1 MYRSVCGLLTV
12 AAALAPLSAAHAAEI
27 YGFDVAAQPLSEA
40 LVEFALQADVSIS
53 TQSGARCA
61 ARSRA
66 VRGRMTTAQGLARL
80 LEGSGCTFRMVDLTT
95 VQIVPQAPPRPL
107 PARQSPPS
115 AVDQPVTVRDVLVTA
130 TKRTIGLA
138 RAPYAIS
145 SVDGDDLA
153 EAGQADMAD
162 VAGRVAGLTFTNL
175 GPGRNKIFVRGL
187 SDGAL
192 TGRTQSTVGLYLD
205 DTRLTYNAP
214 DPDLR
219 LVDIERIEVL
229 RGPQGSLYGAGSIG
243 GILQVVTRAPDLHE
257 RSGWGSIE
265 GSATAGGDPGA
276 VIEGGA
282 NMPLIKDRLAVRL
295 VGYRESA
302 GGYID
307 DVSLGLR
314 NIDQTTRQGGRIALR
329 FRYNPRWSVS
339 AGFAAQTIHSDDTHY
354 ALDSLSP
361 RQRSNYIREPHRNDF
376 DASFL
381 TVEGDFGWARLKA
394 NASLQ
399 SHGLDSTYDATLARS
414 YFAGAGV
421 GPVGYLESIGNK
433 ASVSE
438 ITLSSPLDRRLSWI
452 AGVFLSEYT
461 STLDAG
467 LNEVAGSAPELYR
480 EARRDHID
488 ETALYGEATWRATD
502 RFSLTAG
509 GRLFR
514 LGDETSSEV
523 TEPILGTSVRFEGQ
537 ARDTGFAPKLVASFE
552 VSEHVLI
559 YAQAAEGY
567 RAGGYNTSGRTAQV
581 FSAPGGAQP
590 FRRFTSDELWNY
602 EAGARLGLMGGAL
615 RLRAAAFRAQWRNIQ
630 ADQLLP
636 SGLPFTANLGD
647 GHNTGVEAEAAYQRG
662 PWRLEA
668 NALFND
674 PELQTANA
682 GVPVPQDR
690 SLPGVARLQFGAL
703 ARYETEIGA
712 AMRGVVS
719 LEAAYVGSSQLT
731 FDTSTA
737 PTMGDYWTT
746 RLAGALI
753 ADRWTLRGWVENLL
767 NADGDTFAYGNPFA
781 LRVAPL
787 KTAQR
792 PISSGL
798 SLVRRF

>member
-1 MYRSVCGLLTV
+1 MRKSAYGLFTV
-12 AAALAPLSAAHAAEI
+12 AAALAPLSGAYAADTHV
-27 YGFDVAAQPLSEA
+27 FNLAAQPLREA
-40 LVEFALQADVSIS
+40 LVSFAVQAGVSIS
-53 TQSGARCA
+53 TENDAGCA

-80 LEGSGCTFRMVDLTT
+80 LEGSGCTWRLIDPTT
-95 VQIVPQAPPRPL
+95 VQIVSQPPQRRPATVRRPPPPAPTE
-107 PARQSPPS
+107 
-115 AVDQPVTVRDVLVTA
+115 PVTVRDVLVTA

-145 SVDGDDLA
+145 SVDGGDLT

-162 VAGRVAGLTFTNL
+162 IAGRVASVTFTNL

-219 LVDIERIEVL
+219 LVDIERVELL

-243 GILQVVTRAPDLHE
+243 GILQVVTRAPDLRD
-257 RSGWGSIE
+257 RSGWISVE
-265 GSATAGGDPGA
+265 GSATAGGNPGA
-276 VIEGGA
+276 VVEGGV
-282 NMPLIKDRLAVRL
+282 NMPLVADRLAVRL
-295 VGYRESA
+295 VGYRETA
-302 GGYID
+302 GGYVD
-307 DVSLGLR
+307 DVSLRLS
-314 NIDQTTRQGGRIALR
+314 NIDETTRQGGRIALR

-339 AGFAAQTIHSDDTHY
+339 AGFAAQTIHSADTHY
-354 ALDSLSP
+354 ALDSLGS
-361 RQRSNYIREPHRNDF
+361 RQRANFIREPHRNDF
-376 DASFL
+376 DASFVTL
-381 TVEGDFGWARLKA
+381 EGDLGWARLKA
-394 NASLQ
+394 NVSLQ
-399 SHGLDSTYDATLARS
+399 SHGLDSTYDATLARPH
-414 YFAGAGV
+414 FASGGM
-421 GPVGYLESIGNK
+421 GPVAYREAIGNK

-438 ITLSSPLDRRLSWI
+438 ITLSSPADRRLSWI

-467 LNEVAGSAPELYR
+467 MSGSGPELYS

-514 LGDETSSEV
+514 LGDETTSEV
-523 TEPILGTSVRFEGQ
+523 AEPVLGNSTAFDGR
-537 ARDTGFAPKLVASFE
+537 ARETGFAPKLVASFE
-552 VSEHVLI
+552 ASDNLLI

-581 FSAPGGAQP
+581 FDAPGAAQP

-602 EAGARLGLMGGAL
+602 EAGVRLGLMDGAL
-615 RLRAAAFRAQWRNIQ
+615 HLRAAVFRAQWRNIQ

-647 GHNTGVEAEAAYQRG
+647 GHNTGVEAEAAYRRG

-668 NALFND
+668 NVLFND
-674 PELQTANA
+674 PELQTANG

-690 SLPGVARLQFGAL
+690 SLPGVARLQFGTF
-703 ARYETEIGA
+703 ARYETTIA
-712 AMRGVVS
+712 SMRGVVS
-719 LEAAYVGSSQLT
+719 LEASYVGSSQLT
-731 FDTSTA
+731 FDTTTA

-746 RLAGALI
+746 RLSGALSG
-753 ADRWTLRGWVENLL
+753 DRWTVKGWVENLL
-767 NADGDTFAYGNPFA
+767 NADGDTFAYGNPFS
-781 LRVAPL
+781 LRIASQATP
-787 KTAQR
+787 QR
-792 PISSGL
+792 PLTAGFAL
-798 SLVRRF
+798 SRSF

>member
-12 AAALAPLSAAHAAEI
+12 AAALAPLSAAHAAETHV
-27 YGFDVAAQPLSEA
+27 FDVAAQPLREA
-40 LVEFALQADVSIS
+40 LVNFALQADVSIS
-53 TQSGARCA
+53 TQSGVRCA

-80 LEGSGCTFRMVDLTT
+80 LQGSGCTFRMVDPTT
-95 VQIVPQAPPRPL
+95 VQIVSQAPPRPA
-107 PARQSPPS
+107 PARQSRPP
-115 AVDQPVTVRDVLVTA
+115 AAEEPVTVRDVLVTA

-145 SVDGDDLA
+145 SVDGGDLA

-219 LVDIERIEVL
+219 LVDIERVELL

-257 RSGWGSIE
+257 RSGWVSVE
-265 GSATAGGDPGA
+265 GSATTGGDPGG
-276 VIEGGA
+276 VVEGGV
-282 NMPLIKDRLAVRL
+282 NMPLIADRLAVRL

-302 GGYID
+302 GGYVD
-307 DVSLGLR
+307 DVALGLR

-354 ALDSLSP
+354 AQESLGGL
-361 RQRSNYIREPHRNDF
+361 RRANALREPHRNDF

-414 YFAGAGV
+414 YFASAGV
-421 GPVGYLESIGNK
+421 GPVAYLEAIGNK

-438 ITLSSPLDRRLSWI
+438 ITLSSPADRRLSWI

-461 STLDAG
+461 STLDAS
-467 LNEVAGSAPELYR
+467 LAGSGPALYR

-523 TEPILGTSVRFEGQ
+523 AEPALGTSTAFDGR
-537 ARDTGFAPKLVASFE
+537 ARETGFAPKLVASFE
-552 VSEHVLI
+552 ASDELLI

-567 RAGGYNTSGRTAQV
+567 RAGGYNTSGGTAQV
-581 FSAPGGAQP
+581 FGAPGGAQP

-602 EAGARLGLMGGAL
+602 EAGARLRLLGEAL
-615 RLRAAAFRAQWRNIQ
+615 RLRAAVFRAQWRNIQ

-647 GHNTGVEAEAAYQRG
+647 GHNMGVEVEAAYQGG

-690 SLPGVARLQFGAL
+690 SLPGVARLQLGAL
-703 ARYETEIGA
+703 ARYETKIGA
-712 AMRGVVS
+712 SMRGVVS
-719 LEAAYVGSSQLT
+719 LEASYVGSSQLT
-731 FDTSTA
+731 FDTATA

-746 RLAGALI
+746 RLSGALF
-753 ADRWTLRGWVENLL
+753 ADRWTLKGWVENLL
-767 NADGDTFAYGNPFA
+767 NADGDTFAYGNPFN
-781 LRVAPL
+781 LRVTPQATPQHPL
-787 KTAQR
+787 TV
-792 PISSGL
+792 GL
-798 SLVRRF
+798 ALSRSF